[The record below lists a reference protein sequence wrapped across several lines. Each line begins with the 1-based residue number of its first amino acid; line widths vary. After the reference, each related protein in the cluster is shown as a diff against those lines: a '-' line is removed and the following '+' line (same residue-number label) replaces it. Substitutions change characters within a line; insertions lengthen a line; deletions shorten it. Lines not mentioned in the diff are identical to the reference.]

1 MKRSS
6 NVARTPKDARFE
18 MAEQV
23 RADGRRRPSAGRPT
37 QVCGRRSP

>member
-18 MAEQV
+18 MAEQEC
-23 RADGRRRPSAGRPT
+23 ADGRRRPSAGRPER
-37 QVCGRRSP
+37 VR